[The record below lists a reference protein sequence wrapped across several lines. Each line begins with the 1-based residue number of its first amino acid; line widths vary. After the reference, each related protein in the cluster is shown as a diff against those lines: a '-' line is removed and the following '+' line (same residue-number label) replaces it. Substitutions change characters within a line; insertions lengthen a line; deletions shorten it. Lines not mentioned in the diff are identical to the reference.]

1 MKHSRTRRV
10 LALLLCAASLLVLSL
25 PAQAGND
32 AYVESIL
39 ESIVLPK
46 VMGSGV
52 FEYEG
57 VEFYHFYL
65 PEYVLERYS
74 ESSFAV
80 YPGET
85 DERVGEIKKI
95 LNSDKAT
102 DLYFIE
108 NELVTYTQIRPE
120 VVNYFDDHLAALFE
134 TIYLFFGLEGKEPC
148 LDELTCYLIDL
159 LKDVSKSKDNL
170 ANHPEVIAEYRDM
183 LHDIEAVYKYKLTKS
198 GTQGTIARSG
208 RTDNMYYFA
217 QTDPDWADI
226 PFEYE
231 NNGDTIKDRG
241 CGCACA
247 SMVISAYH
255 KVEITPRWM
264 CTFAIQ
270 DNWPVS
276 YGLPDEYFPGIVNKY
291 YSSLET
297 ERYGTVV
304 HTPTL
309 LYKSDLDMA
318 QLADQIGNQG
328 YLAIIHVLRGAFT
341 SQEHYMVLADYQEID
356 GKGYFLVADPYV
368 MQSRYSSWDQLKTT
382 DTGNDGLIYATADVL
397 YRDCKA
403 LLLFEQDR
411 NDFPLYCRA
420 TAPLTF
426 AAFGG

>member
-10 LALLLCAASLLVLSL
+10 LALLLCAATLLVLSL

-52 FEYEG
+52 FKYEG

-134 TIYLFFGLEGKEPC
+134 TIYLFFGLDGKEPC

-368 MQSRYSSWDQLKTT
+368 LQSRYSSWDQLKTT